1 MNQYLN
7 DIKSA
12 VNALVIHS
20 LNTYSWLGEKQSVNS
35 FFHVEKTFSPTVAR
49 NYLLFRL
56 TSRLYQDFYCRGET
70 TNSFEGIPVRQIP
83 YGFNSFVKKLSSNN
97 LGQGCI
103 QSGWKVISV
112 NSEKVVVKRNDLHLF
127 LEPKDCLTVNKSKR
141 NQKIIVGMN
150 VSIRIPKELL
160 DISPGF
166 YMIFGNKSFDT
177 KNQQILRFYWNMT
190 SDGAATLIR
199 NTTLI
204 LNKLDIPFNLKTLNN
219 PNKYS
224 RRVDTAVLYILKNDY
239 KIARKYIEKI
249 YSKVFVYLN
258 QQTPVFTKQLAKG
271 LGIAE
276 DPGKKDSFG
285 QHRCKILADG
295 IISAYEERKKNLS
308 DRIDVVIARF
318 KKEGIDIEKP
328 FLNPGST
335 DIYEFYSSKQNK
347 TENGYH
353 KSVYFRNKQDDT
365 NMFLENAIKI
375 ANQITN
381 QAVWDKHRCNWLG
394 TKDDSSINSLGPDLY
409 YGTSG
414 VSIFLAKMYKYTN
427 IKKFHTTAIGA
438 ISQALS
444 SVHLI
449 PENDRLGLYTGL
461 IGVYFATAYVGKILD
476 DHHLINQ
483 ASNLV
488 YELLSDEKS
497 TDIPDIISGKAGAII
512 TLLALVDIIGDNEKK
527 LVKFATKLGDELITT
542 AHRKNGYSW
551 SSPNIKSRYNLT
563 GFSHGCAGI
572 GYALLHLFK
581 ETGNNK
587 FKKTAELAFEYEKHY
602 FDSNTDNWL
611 DFRNPLFS
619 DIHFNHTATWCH
631 GAPGISISRILAY
644 KITGESRYKKEAIA
658 ALKST
663 IRQVKKTIISGNE
676 NYSLCHGLGGN
687 CDILLHGKES
697 LGKEFDTN
705 IDDHDLVYQIGNAG
719 IEKYNKRGLSW
730 PCGIPNGETPS
741 LMIGLAGIGYFY
753 LRLSQQKKNPS
764 LLVIKQ

>member
-7 DIKSA
+7 DIESA

-20 LNTYSWLGEKQSVNS
+20 LNTYSWLGQKQSVNS
-35 FFHVEKTFSPTVAR
+35 SFHVEKTFSPTVAR

-56 TSRLYQDFYCRGET
+56 TSRLYEDFYCRGET
-70 TNSFEGIPVRQIP
+70 MHSSEGIPVRQIP
-83 YGFNSFVKKLSSNN
+83 YGFNSFVNELSSNN
-97 LGQGCI
+97 LGQGCV
-103 QSGWKVISV
+103 QSGWNVTSV
-112 NSEKVVVKRNDLHLF
+112 NSEKVTVKRNDLHLF
-127 LEPKDCLTVNKSKR
+127 LEPKDCLIKPQR
-141 NQKIIVGMN
+141 NRKISVGMD
-150 VSIRIPKELL
+150 VSIRLPKELL

-166 YMIFGNKSFDT
+166 YMIFGNKSFDA
-177 KNQQILRFYWNMT
+177 KNAQILRLYWNIT

-199 NTTLI
+199 NITSI

-224 RRVDTAVLYILKNDY
+224 RRVDTAVLYILKSDY
-239 KIARKYIEKI
+239 EIACKYIEKI

-295 IISAYEERKKNLS
+295 IISAYEEGKKNLS
-308 DRIDVVIARF
+308 ERMDVVTARF
-318 KKEGIDIEKP
+318 EKEGIDIEKP
-328 FLNPGST
+328 FLNPKST
-335 DIYEFYSSKQNK
+335 DKYEFYPSIQKKIKNDD
-347 TENGYH
+347 H
-353 KSVYFRNKQDDT
+353 KRAYFRNKQADK
-365 NMFLENAIKI
+365 NMFLDNAIKI

-381 QAVWDKHRCNWLG
+381 EAVWEKHRCNWLG
-394 TKDDSSINSLGPDLY
+394 TKDDLAVNSLGPDLY

-427 IKKFHTTAIGA
+427 IKKFHKTAIGA

-444 SVHLI
+444 SVKLI
-449 PENDRLGLYTGL
+449 PKNDRLGLYTGL
-461 IGVYFATAYVGKILD
+461 IGVYFATALVGKILGD
-476 DHHLINQ
+476 RNLIKQ

-488 YELLSDEKS
+488 NELVLDEQS

-512 TLLALVDIIGDNEKK
+512 TLLSLDDIIEDNEKK
-527 LVKFATKLGDELITT
+527 LVKFATKLGEELITT
-542 AHRKNGYSW
+542 AHHKNGYSW
-551 SSPNIKSRYNLT
+551 ASPHIETRYNLT

-587 FKKTAELAFEYEKHY
+587 FKKAAELAFEYERHY

-619 DIHFNHTATWCH
+619 
-631 GAPGISISRILAY
+631 
-644 KITGESRYKKEAIA
+644 
-658 ALKST
+658 
-663 IRQVKKTIISGNE
+663 
-676 NYSLCHGLGGN
+676 
-687 CDILLHGKES
+687 
-697 LGKEFDTN
+697 
-705 IDDHDLVYQIGNAG
+705 
-719 IEKYNKRGLSW
+719 
-730 PCGIPNGETPS
+730 
-741 LMIGLAGIGYFY
+741 
-753 LRLSQQKKNPS
+753 
-764 LLVIKQ
+764 